1 MGIVVAVFMLLG
13 VLMASPWVPTRLRV
27 IRPKPNVVD
36 TLATGLL
43 LAGLWNSLWYGLR
56 HMANFWGQAAL
67 VSGLLMVAVAMLLLT
82 RHGSHGWRR
91 RPAVVWVR
99 AALKPLA
106 GILGVALALCFGLY
120 VWALVRQALPWDA
133 AFLAGQ
139 AFRIYRQAMG
149 TKASLMLGF
158 YIGAHALVSELQ
170 LLTRDVARNRS
181 CFPRLAV
188 IAP

>member
-1 MGIVVAVFMLLG
+1 M
-13 VLMASPWVPTRLRV
+13 PTRLRV

-43 LAGLWNSLWYGLR
+43 LAGLWNSLWYRLR
-56 HMANFWGQAAL
+56 HMANFWRQAAL
-67 VSGLLMVAVAMLLLT
+67 VSGLLMVAVAMLLPVQ
-82 RHGSHGWRR
+82 HGSYGWRR

-106 GILGVALALCFGLY
+106 GILGVALALCFGLS
-120 VWALVRQALPWDA
+120 VWALPWDA

-149 TKASLMLGF
+149 TKASPMLCF

-170 LLTRDVARNRS
+170 LLTRDAARNRS